1 MPMNKTLI
9 PIVALA
15 AVAVPSL
22 VQAQDLVLNLITRE
36 AGGSIAVA
44 VYDDA
49 DAFRRSAGPVKTMTV
64 PRTGGTT
71 TVTIRDLPPGRYAVG
86 TFHDTDGNGRLSTWP
101 VGLPKEA
108 YGFSRDARGRFGPP
122 SFDAAAFDL
131 PATGGRQTIT
141 LR

>member
-1 MPMNKTLI
+1 MKRPAAL
-9 PIVALA
+9 IVALA
-15 AVAVPSL
+15 ALSAPGTVL
-22 VQAQDLVLNLITRE
+22 AQDLVLNLATRE
-36 AGGSIAVA
+36 AGGSIAIA
-44 VYDDA
+44 VYRDA
-49 DAFRRSAGPVKTMTV
+49 DSFRRSEGPVKTVTV
-64 PRTGGTT
+64 PRTGATT
-71 TVTIRDLPPGRYAVG
+71 TVTIRDLPAGRYAVG

-131 PATGGRQTIT
+131 PASGGRQAIT

>member
-1 MPMNKTLI
+1 MKRPAAL
-9 PIVALA
+9 IVALA
-15 AVAVPSL
+15 ALSAPGTVL
-22 VQAQDLVLNLITRE
+22 AQDLVLNLATRE
-36 AGGSIAVA
+36 AGGSIAIA
-44 VYDDA
+44 VYRDA
-49 DAFRRSAGPVKTMTV
+49 DSFRRSADPVKTVTV
-64 PRTGGTT
+64 PRTGAST
-71 TVTIRDLPPGRYAVG
+71 TVTIRDLPAGRYAIG

-131 PATGGRQTIT
+131 TATGGRQTIT

>member
-1 MPMNKTLI
+1 MKSLMI
-9 PIVALA
+9 PIA
-15 AVAVPSL
+15 AVALTAPAAA
-22 VQAQDLVLNLITRE
+22 QAQDLVLNLVTRE

-49 DAFRRSAGPVKTMTV
+49 DAFRRSAAAVKTVTV
-64 PRTGGTT
+64 PRSGTTT

-131 PATGGRQTIT
+131 PAAGGRQTIR

>member
-1 MPMNKTLI
+1 MKRPEFL
-9 PIVALA
+9 IVAAAALWLPGAALA
-15 AVAVPSL
+15 G
-22 VQAQDLVLNLITRE
+22 DLVLSLTTRE
-36 AGGSIAVA
+36 AGGTLAVA
-44 VYDDA
+44 VYRDA
-49 DAFRRSAGPVKTMTV
+49 DSFRRSEGPVKTITV
-64 PRTGGTT
+64 PRTGSST

-131 PATGGRQTIT
+131 PAAGGRQAIT
-141 LR
+141 LK

>member
-1 MPMNKTLI
+1 MKSALI
-9 PIVALA
+9 PIFVLA
-15 AVAVPSL
+15 AVAMPGLAV
-22 VQAQDLVLNLITRE
+22 AQDLVLNLVTRE

-49 DAFRRSAGPVKTMTV
+49 DAFRRSTGPVRTVTV

-71 TVTIRDLPPGRYAVG
+71 TVTIRDVPPGRYAVG

-122 SFDAAAFDL
+122 SFDAASFDL
-131 PATGGRQTIT
+131 PALGGRQTIT

>member
-1 MPMNKTLI
+1 MKRPVTMIL
-9 PIVALA
+9 ALA
-15 AVAVPSL
+15 AIAAPGSAL
-22 VQAQDLVLNLITRE
+22 AGDLVLSLATRG

-44 VYDDA
+44 VYRDA
-49 DAFRRSAGPVKTMTV
+49 DSFRRSADPLRTVTV
-64 PRTGGTT
+64 PRTGATT

-131 PATGGRQTIT
+131 PAAGGRQTIT

>member
-1 MPMNKTLI
+1 MKSPLILTATLA
-9 PIVALA
+9 ALA
-15 AVAVPSL
+15 FPGAAF
-22 VQAQDLVLNLITRE
+22 AGDLVLSLTTRE

-44 VYDDA
+44 VYRDA
-49 DAFRRSAGPVKTMTV
+49 ESFRRSEGPVKTVTV
-64 PRTGGTT
+64 PRTGATT
-71 TVTIRDLPPGRYAVG
+71 TVTIRDLPAGRYAVG

-131 PATGGRQTIT
+131 PATGGRQAIT
-141 LR
+141 LK

>member
-1 MPMNKTLI
+1 MRSAML
-9 PIVALA
+9 LA
-15 AVAVPSL
+15 ATFATLVAPV
-22 VQAQDLVLNLITRE
+22 VAQAQDLVLNLVTRE
-36 AGGSIAVA
+36 AGGSLAVA
-44 VYDDA
+44 VYADA
-49 DAFRRSAGPVKTMTV
+49 DAFRRSTGAVRTVTV

-86 TFHDTDGNGRLSTWP
+86 TFHDTDDNGRLSVWP

-131 PATGGRQTIT
+131 PAAGGRQTIT

>member
-1 MPMNKTLI
+1 MKRHLILIGTLASL
-9 PIVALA
+9 V
-15 AVAVPSL
+15 VPS
-22 VQAQDLVLNLITRE
+22 VAFAGDLVLSLTTRE

-44 VYDDA
+44 VYRDA
-49 DAFRRSAGPVKTMTV
+49 ESFRRSEGPVKTMTV
-64 PRTGGTT
+64 PRTGPTT

-131 PATGGRQTIT
+131 PATGSRQAIT
-141 LR
+141 LK